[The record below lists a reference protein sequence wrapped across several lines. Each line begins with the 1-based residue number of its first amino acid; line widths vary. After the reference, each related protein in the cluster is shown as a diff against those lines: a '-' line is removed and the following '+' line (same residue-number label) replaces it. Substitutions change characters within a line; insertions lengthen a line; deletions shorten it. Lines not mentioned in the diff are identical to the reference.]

1 MGPTKLREGKSNQLV
16 SFVFAILF
24 LPVPFTWTDT
34 LKRLRRLWV
43 RHIFAYK
50 NFAQNFFFSLKVIEY
65 LEVQCHDH
73 ATGCIWVLSAVNA
86 LRNLLIT
93 RLFACLKISF
103 SLFGKSLFLV
113 NGDNRNVCH
122 LRKRKSVVYSSYR

>member
-1 MGPTKLREGKSNQLV
+1 MNRHVKTAQKALSEIHLCLQKLCAE
-16 SFVFAILF
+16 
-24 LPVPFTWTDT
+24 
-34 LKRLRRLWV
+34 
-43 RHIFAYK
+43 
-50 NFAQNFFFSLKVIEY
+50 FFFSLKVIEY

-73 ATGCIWVLSAVNA
+73 ATGCIGVLSAVNA